1 MYGGFM
7 LSSKEINI
15 LIEAAQLYKNN
26 LLNMNVMFIHY
37 NKKTH
42 KYSYSEMLFE
52 KKNFLHL
59 TGIQFIES
67 EEENKKSVLFYN
79 KCINNKLSKKD
90 ILPKQNGTTV
100 LKLEIIR
107 VIMNLHTNT
116 SMIGEYNYSKP
127 KLIVD
132 KICGGVYASLGIDKG
147 DNGLFLS

>member
-1 MYGGFM
+1 M

-67 EEENKKSVLFYN
+67 EEENKKSVLFFH
-79 KCINNKLSKKD
+79 KL
-90 ILPKQNGTTV
+90 
-100 LKLEIIR
+100 
-107 VIMNLHTNT
+107 
-116 SMIGEYNYSKP
+116 
-127 KLIVD
+127 
-132 KICGGVYASLGIDKG
+132 KIS
-147 DNGLFLS
+147 F